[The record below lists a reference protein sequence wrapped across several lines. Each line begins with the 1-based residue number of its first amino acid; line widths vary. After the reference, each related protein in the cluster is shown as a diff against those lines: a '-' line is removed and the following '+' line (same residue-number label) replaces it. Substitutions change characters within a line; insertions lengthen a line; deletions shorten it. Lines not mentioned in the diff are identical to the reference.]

1 MIFILTEFIGI
12 KTAIKEIILQLIV
25 MIFFIVVIKT
35 YLAFIWN
42 YKNKKMMQC
51 LIQIKSLNC
60 LTQIQVNTLDSTVN
74 FWLEG
79 TIFLHK
85 SVNREEN
92 MFSLKPSRVWSSCYY
107 NMLTVLEF

>member
-42 YKNKKMMQC
+42 YKNKKNDAVSNSDQ
-51 LIQIKSLNC
+51 KSKLSNSDPSQHIRFNC
-60 LTQIQVNTLDSTVN
+60 EFLVRRYY
-74 FWLEG
+74 
-79 TIFLHK
+79 IFA
-85 SVNREEN
+85 
-92 MFSLKPSRVWSSCYY
+92 
-107 NMLTVLEF
+107 

>member
-1 MIFILTEFIGI
+1 M
-12 KTAIKEIILQLIV
+12 QSLISWHHV
-25 MIFFIVVIKT
+25 LNIR
-35 YLAFIWN
+35 LGIWN

-51 LIQIKSLNC
+51 LIQIKSLSC

-92 MFSLKPSRVWSSCYY
+92 MFSLK
-107 NMLTVLEF
+107 FQAK